1 MESGSAL
8 FWRWQAEGR
17 RGPPTRGIL
26 RQVSARN
33 VNCLL
38 IWRRRASERASAL
51 RERRRARGMQ
61 LMVLMS
67 PSGIKRYK
75 VLYLN
80 THARSRE

>member
-17 RGPPTRGIL
+17 QGPPTRGTL

-38 IWRRRASERASAL
+38 IWRRRASQSLRKSHRAYA
-51 RERRRARGMQ
+51 
-61 LMVLMS
+61 VD
-67 PSGIKRYK
+67 GID
-75 VLYLN
+75 V
-80 THARSRE
+80 SIGD